1 MHQMQA
7 IEQQAAEWRMAGAE
21 ACAATGDAGERGGV
35 RHEAGEAG
43 ELAHAVVLGYNWDCA
58 GSMDT
63 RPPALQ
69 SASSEGAR

>member
-7 IEQQAAEWRMAGAE
+7 IEQQAAEGMMAGAE

-43 ELAHAVVLGYNWDCA
+43 ERGGVRHEAGEAGELAHAVVLGYN
-58 GSMDT
+58 
-63 RPPALQ
+63 
-69 SASSEGAR
+69 